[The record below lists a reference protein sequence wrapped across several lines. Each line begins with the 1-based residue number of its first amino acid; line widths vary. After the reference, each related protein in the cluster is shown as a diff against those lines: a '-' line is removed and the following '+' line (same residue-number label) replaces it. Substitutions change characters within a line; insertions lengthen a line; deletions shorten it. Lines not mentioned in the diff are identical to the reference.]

1 MKARININVAKKAR
15 VTKTKTSIAKKA
27 GLLVLGGTLAFSG
40 LQAKAERKVN
50 ERITKI
56 KPKIERVQLV
66 DKKYNKKN
74 IKKLKINKLLLSDH
88 INQFLTDYPNSII
101 VVGSEVCAPCLQSK
115 KTINNW
121 LDLIKNQKTKNVSA
135 NNLYFGE
142 ANFNEF
148 IEYNLMKRDLPNSL
162 KGIPAILYYRNGKLV
177 RVNYG
182 YSNGNQFIEQLN
194 KNILDIYFN
203 RQR

>member
-15 VTKTKTSIAKKA
+15 VAKTSIAKKA

-50 ERITKI
+50 ARITKT

-121 LDLIKNQKTKNVSA
+121 LDLIKNQKIKNTHT

-182 YSNGNQFIEQLN
+182 YSNGGQFIEQLN

>member
-15 VTKTKTSIAKKA
+15 VAKTSIAKKA

-50 ERITKI
+50 ARITKT

-121 LDLIKNQKTKNVSA
+121 LDLIKNQKIKNTHTY
-135 NNLYFGE
+135 NLYFGE

-182 YSNGNQFIEQLN
+182 YSNGGQFIEQLN

>member
-15 VTKTKTSIAKKA
+15 VAKTSIAKKA

-50 ERITKI
+50 ERITKT

-115 KTINNW
+115 KIINNW
-121 LDLIKNQKTKNVSA
+121 LDLIKNQKIKNTHT

-182 YSNGNQFIEQLN
+182 YSNGGQFIEQLN